1 MVPFL
6 VMALVSSV
14 LLIRIRRR
22 RDKKRNGDQ
31 QFVGVRARW
40 PLAPG
45 PCFSPRSHMSIST
58 IKLPWQRVQYVW
70 MYGRNDIIDSYF
82 TLGSIE
88 TIAVEMKACFFY
100 LDYAI
105 KYIPCSHVISA
116 VQC

>member
-40 PLAPG
+40 PLARAFHHEVT
-45 PCFSPRSHMSIST
+45 CQSPQLSY
-58 IKLPWQRVQYVW
+58 LGNEFN
-70 MYGRNDIIDSYF
+70 MYGCM
-82 TLGSIE
+82 
-88 TIAVEMKACFFY
+88 VEM
-100 LDYAI
+100 I
-105 KYIPCSHVISA
+105 
-116 VQC
+116 